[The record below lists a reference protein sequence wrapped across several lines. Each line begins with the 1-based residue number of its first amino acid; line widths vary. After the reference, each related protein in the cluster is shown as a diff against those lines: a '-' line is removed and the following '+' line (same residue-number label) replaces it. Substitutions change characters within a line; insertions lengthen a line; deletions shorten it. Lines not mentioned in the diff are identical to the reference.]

1 MPGVTLGGWPNLDR
15 AYNVSSIDAEA
26 GPGDKADPG
35 VMRKGTVNN
44 ERAAVATHVD
54 CVAATTENEKGVQ
67 A

>member
-1 MPGVTLGGWPNLDR
+1 MPGVNLGGWHNWDR
-15 AYNVSSIDAEA
+15 AYYVSSIDAEA

-35 VMRKGTVNN
+35 VMRKGTVSN
-44 ERAAVATHVD
+44 EHAPVATHVD